1 MIADPLAGIARRNA
15 RQHSRVW
22 QHSNQNA
29 SFEMLPA
36 TETLALHTTM
46 FGEGFFLEPNRPVRL
61 FSCVQEQDPL
71 WPLIGTFV
79 H

>member
-1 MIADPLAGIARRNA
+1 
-15 RQHSRVW
+15 
-22 QHSNQNA
+22 
-29 SFEMLPA
+29 MLPA